1 MKKTLYV
8 VGLLMAALACTPKN
22 EEVQEEHVDV
32 APPAEA
38 LDTISSTEVDGVST
52 DENDTST
59 SLPMP
64 QPVMQLL
71 TKRYM
76 EWEQP
81 TLADE
86 TSERSQNYTQEP
98 TLVRGDFNGDTL
110 QDLAIQLQQNDY
122 IVVVAALQTQEG
134 TYELQELK
142 RDILFNDR
150 GRLRSLYYL
159 YRIEQGE
166 LLHNDTTNQDLE
178 APHDAVA
185 LGIADDIVAY
195 LYENGEFRQYMI
207 RQ

>member
-1 MKKTLYV
+1 MKRTVYIT
-8 VGLLMAALACTPKN
+8 GLICAALGCTPKN
-22 EEVQEEHVDV
+22 EEVQEQHVEI
-32 APPAEA
+32 APPVEA
-38 LDTISSTEVDGVST
+38 LDSIASTSKDALKT
-52 DENDTST
+52 DENDINPT
-59 SLPMP
+59 LPMP

-71 TKRYM
+71 TKQYR

-81 TLADE
+81 TLAEE
-86 TSERSQNYTQEP
+86 TSERAQNYTQEP

-110 QDLAIQLQQNDY
+110 QDLALQLQQNDY
-122 IVVVAALQTQEG
+122 IVVVAALQTSEG
-134 TYELQELK
+134 SYELQELK

-150 GRLRSLYYL
+150 GKLRSLYFL

-166 LLHNDTTNQDLE
+166 SLHNDTTNQVIE

-207 RQ
+207 RE